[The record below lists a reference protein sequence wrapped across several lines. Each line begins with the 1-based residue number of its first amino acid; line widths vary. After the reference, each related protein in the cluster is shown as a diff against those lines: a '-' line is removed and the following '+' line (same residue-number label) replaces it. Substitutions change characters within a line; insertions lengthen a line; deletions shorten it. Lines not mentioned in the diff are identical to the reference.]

1 MHAGPTPSF
10 HGAGTFHHPG
20 HGPQIIIGGF
30 HHRHGFGHGF
40 YPYGA
45 YPYYGWYSPLWD
57 WEPTSYDSRNDYVD
71 RYAESQYQ
79 TAAEIN
85 RLADEVE
92 QLREQG
98 ASGSVE
104 QAPARPLV
112 QPEAKNDQDLPV
124 ILVFMDKHIQE
135 IRNYAVANE
144 MVVAFDGTRTR
155 KYPLMDIDL
164 AATMKLNDERGVN
177 FSVPNPVVD

>member
-1 MHAGPTPSF
+1 M
-10 HGAGTFHHPG
+10 
-20 HGPQIIIGGF
+20 
-30 HHRHGFGHGF
+30 
-40 YPYGA
+40 
-45 YPYYGWYSPLWD
+45 WEWESP
-57 WEPTSYDSRNDYVD
+57 SYDARNDYPD

-85 RLADEVE
+85 HLADEVE
-92 QLREQG
+92 QLREDRT
-98 ASGSVE
+98 SGPTE
-104 QAPARPLV
+104 RTPARPLV
-112 QPEAKNDQDLPV
+112 QPEAKTDQDLPV
-124 ILVFMDKHIQE
+124 ILVFLDKHIQE
-135 IRNYAVANE
+135 VRNYAVANE